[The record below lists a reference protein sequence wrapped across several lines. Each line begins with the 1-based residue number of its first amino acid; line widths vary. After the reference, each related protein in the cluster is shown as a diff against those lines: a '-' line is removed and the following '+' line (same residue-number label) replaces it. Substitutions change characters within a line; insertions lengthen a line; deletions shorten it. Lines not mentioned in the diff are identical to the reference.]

1 MKGHTMIR
9 LEDKA
14 FEDSIIKEHYHIAVP
29 FQITVYA
36 DRPLSAPGEDI
47 PTDGREFLVYS
58 FAKDLAKEFDAAFA
72 DALSEDAIDWLTAR
86 LAPLMEGW
94 EYDSAS
100 IQLCGHREYRL
111 TPADLDTLPKAA
123 IDAELLTV
131 LTDADRMTDA
141 DLELD
146 AFEMDG
152 SNPNDA
158 MTVIRENGQIVCFA
172 AVNDIL
178 ENDTTGGLDWIE
190 LNVECGE
197 AWRKK
202 GYGAACVT
210 ALTRH
215 YLQMGKGVKYLC
227 DEDNLPS
234 IRTAEKVGYR
244 LYSRVMPLVYY
255 TYDEDVHGED
265 CDCDECRHSHND

>member
-1 MKGHTMIR
+1 MIR
-9 LEDKA
+9 LEDTA
-14 FEDSIIKEHYHIAVP
+14 FENSIIDEHYHIAVP

-36 DRPLSAPGEDI
+36 NAPLAAPGEEI
-47 PTDGREFLVYS
+47 PTDGRTFLVYS
-58 FAKDLAKEFDAAFA
+58 FVEELAREFDAAFP
-72 DALSEDAIDWLTAR
+72 DALSENAIHWLADK
-86 LAPLMEGW
+86 LAPVMETYG
-94 EYDSAS
+94 YDSAS
-100 IQLCGHREYRL
+100 LQLCGHREYRL
-111 TPADLDTLPKAA
+111 TPADLAALPDSAME
-123 IDAELLTV
+123 AELLTV
-131 LTDADRMTDA
+131 LTDADRVTDA

-152 SNPNDA
+152 SNPDDA

-202 GYGAACVT
+202 GYGAACVA

-244 LYSRVMPLVYY
+244 LYSRVMPMVYY
-255 TYDEDVHGED
+255 TYDEDAHDED
-265 CDCDECRHSHND
+265 CDCDECRHHHND